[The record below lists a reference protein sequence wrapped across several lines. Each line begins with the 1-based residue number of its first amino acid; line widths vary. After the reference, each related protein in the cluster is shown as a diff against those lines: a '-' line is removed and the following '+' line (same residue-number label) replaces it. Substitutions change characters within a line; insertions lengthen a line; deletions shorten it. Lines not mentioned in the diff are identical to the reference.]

1 MSTVNEEVKCNVE
14 SESEVEEEVKD
25 YCDCWKCLDA
35 YDGINETSC
44 PLRDPNPIPPC
55 LWMKDHIVPQSK
67 ANRMVY
73 DAKQYAFGFF
83 IAQQRLHVGEIETS
97 ILCDSPN
104 GVELVSRRSD
114 DCLLTR
120 EVVDEMMKTAKE
132 EYDTILLDVKKR
144 HKSKKEKESAGGKS
158 KKEKTRATSP
168 YK

>member
-1 MSTVNEEVKCNVE
+1 
-14 SESEVEEEVKD
+14 VEEEVKD

-44 PLRDPNPIPPC
+44 PFRDPTPIPPC

-73 DAKQYAFGFF
+73 DAEEYAFGFF
-83 IAQQRLHVGEIETS
+83 IVQQRLHVGEIETS
-97 ILCDSPN
+97 ILCGSPN
-104 GVELVSRRSD
+104 DGAELVSRRSD

-120 EVVDEMMKTAKE
+120 EVVDEMMKTAKQ

-144 HKSKKEKESAGGKS
+144 YKLKKEKESAGGKS

-168 YK
+168 H

>member
-25 YCDCWKCLDA
+25 YCNCSKCLVA

-44 PLRDPNPIPPC
+44 PLRDPTPIPPC
-55 LWMKDHIVPQSK
+55 LWMKDDIVPQSK

-73 DAKQYAFGFF
+73 DGKQYAFGFF
-83 IAQQRLHVGEIETS
+83 IAQERLHVGEIETS
-97 ILCDSPN
+97 ILCGCPN
-104 GVELVSRRSD
+104 GVELVSRRS

-120 EVVDEMMKTAKE
+120 EVVDEMMEIAKLKYE
-132 EYDTILLDVKKR
+132 AILLDVKK
-144 HKSKKEKESAGGKS
+144 SYELKKEKESAGGKS

-168 YK
+168 Y